1 MECSKIS
8 SYIYKHAS
16 EFCENKEK
24 QYQRKHRE
32 LALVCAAICVERQ
45 RMLQFLN
52 RLLQVLLLLVLQHGA
67 PAQLRP
73 RTPKP

>member
-1 MECSKIS
+1 MIILSE
-8 SYIYKHAS
+8 YYENQQKH
-16 EFCENKEK
+16 
-24 QYQRKHRE
+24 YQRKHRE

-45 RMLQFLN
+45 RMLQLLN

-67 PAQLRP
+67 PAQLKP